1 MFRTLLN
8 SLGIGDRL
16 PSGGAPLKKAFAIVD
31 VAWPGMSE
39 RIVRYIAT
47 GDDASLL
54 LELPAKASE
63 LSLLLYKPGRS
74 HTGLWSGSFSNEQVF
89 KQAQNAASARA
100 EFYQQMYLDDLQWL
114 RRLGNVL
121 AAADQGLSLEKTGV
135 EAPEWL
141 LYVLHDAM
149 HASSEHTR
157 YHNRPELEVHWRFAS
172 LLQLL
177 EQEQLNPSLLL
188 QLACEDKGLS
198 NNYRKSALW
207 RIWHLPQA
215 FDYVL
220 ANPEWVTSA
229 VKQLSASGRRELLSR
244 LLGHA
249 PAQQV
254 FSELI
259 IESSL
264 DNSKQVRELA
274 QTYLQKLPAQQRI
287 DVLGQWLMQG
297 DSQQKLQAA
306 QLLARETSA
315 SARQHLE
322 QALQQKPA
330 RALQQLLENLLGRQD
345 AIVQGVEQP
354 LQSPDVELPAD
365 TELPPDVR
373 QLLSDNLQHMLLK
386 AKQAADAEIAE
397 QAKEPTKSY
406 KWAQQNYKELQKVS
420 ERDLDQVFAMLNG
433 QRKLTEPAHHWL
445 KQVLS
450 YQEKLIK
457 RPELHLHAMIRLMQ
471 LYKRLDHL
479 WNDSEFQLWLQM
491 HPTTS
496 LQQLAAV
503 MQLQGLQIRPVA
515 EMALRSYWGGTP
527 AYQVMSP
534 ELVWPFFAKYPQYL
548 QEAMGLLPKKTDN
561 QWAEL
566 SLEHALGVLQLFPH
580 LPADLQPVVLELAF
594 GESKTHRVLAQSV
607 AAKLPD
613 IEHLIIGQL
622 TASKQEHRFSAVL
635 WCSRIKLLAA
645 LPTLKK
651 TVITERSEVVRGHML
666 STLEALGENIQS
678 FLTPEVLFAEA
689 QKGGKGKVPAALEW
703 FPLDQL
709 PPLRWAHDGSPVD
722 PQIPR
727 WWILFACKLKEPAAN
742 PLLLRYMSLIE
753 PDDAK
758 QLSQF
763 VLQQFLLHDTLHPSL
778 EEANAYAQAT
788 APSYFQWYQRSIAQY
803 PTDEPPRTLNY
814 YLELCRNEKLRTYV
828 GSAIAA
834 KGILALI
841 ASAPSH
847 WLVTQ
852 IRNFMRDHYTR
863 SAQVNAMLAAISV
876 SDDPLLIQLL
886 LSVARRYRTAG
897 VQESANQLIQQIAA
911 RNEWSAD
918 QLADRTIPTAGFD
931 ENGELA
937 LEFGSRTLV
946 ARLDADMKAVLF
958 NEQGSPLKN
967 LPEPRKDDDEALA
980 KEAKALWSQCRKEL
994 KQVMELQQA
1003 RLYEALC
1010 AQRQWPVAEWRD
1022 YLWQHPI
1029 VSRFC
1034 QRLVWMLLD
1043 DEGHCQQLFRPTED
1057 GSCIDAQDQTVVIP
1071 SSGRVQ
1077 LAHSALLNEEQTS
1090 AWVSH
1095 LKDYQIKPL
1104 FNQLSRGQ
1112 SHFAASVLQQQ
1123 EFTDRQ
1129 GYLTDA
1135 FTLRGQLTKLGYQR
1149 APAEDGGFFTHYFK
1163 LFQQCDIRVCIE
1175 FTGNCLPEENVPAA
1189 FLELYFEDLRHRGWS
1204 RPRLNL
1210 AQVPAVLRAEAYA
1223 DYLQATANLQFDAD
1237 WQKKVPW

>member
-8 SLGIGDRL
+8 SLGLGNAQSTGL
-16 PSGGAPLKKAFAIVD
+16 SPLKKALAIVD
-31 VAWPGMSE
+31 WAVPKLSG
-39 RIVRYIAT
+39 RLLHYIAT
-47 GDDASLL
+47 GEGAEVL
-54 LELPAKASE
+54 LELPSKASD

-74 HTGLWSGSFSNEQVF
+74 CSGLWSDAYSNKSWF
-89 KQAQNAASARA
+89 KPAQRAAQARV
-100 EFYQQMYLDDLQWL
+100 EFYQQQSLGDVQWL
-114 RRLGNVL
+114 RRLGQVL
-121 AAADQGLSLEKTGV
+121 AAADQGLSLENTGV
-135 EAPEWL
+135 DAPQWL
-141 LYVLHDAM
+141 LYLMHDAL
-149 HASSEHTR
+149 HASCEHVR
-157 YHNRPELEVHWRFAS
+157 NHNRSFVEVRWRVS
-172 LLQLL
+172 VLVQLL
-177 EQEQLNPSLLL
+177 EQEQLDPVLLL
-188 QLACEDKGLS
+188 LLACEDKGLANRYS
-198 NNYRKSALW
+198 RSSLW
-207 RIWHLPQA
+207 RIWDFQELQETL
-215 FDYVL
+215 L
-220 ANPEWVTSA
+220 ANPTWVEA
-229 VKQLSASGRRELLSR
+229 AAKRLSASGRKELLNR
-244 LLGHA
+244 LLQRTA
-249 PAQQV
+249 TTQAFTALFV
-254 FSELI
+254 EA
-259 IESSL
+259 SL
-264 DNSKQVRELA
+264 DSSKHVRELV
-274 QTYLQKLPAQQRI
+274 QTHLQTLPDEQR
-287 DVLGQWLMQG
+287 VTALAKWLAQG
-297 DSQQKLQAA
+297 DSQQKQQAA

-345 AIVQGVEQP
+345 VIVQGVEQP
-354 LQSPDVELPAD
+354 VQSPEVELPAD
-365 TELPPDVR
+365 TELPPEVR
-373 QLLSDNLQHMLLK
+373 QMLSDNLQHMLLK
-386 AKQAADAEIAE
+386 AKQAADAEIAA

-406 KWAQQNYKELQKVS
+406 KWAQKNYKELQKVA

-433 QRKLTEPAHHWL
+433 QRKVIEPAHHL
-445 KQVLS
+445 VNQILS

-471 LYKRLDHL
+471 LYNRRDDL
-479 WNDSEFQLWLQM
+479 WNDSEFQLWLQA
-491 HPTTS
+491 HPSIS

-503 MQLQGLQIRPVA
+503 MQLQGLHIRPVA
-515 EMALRSYWGGTP
+515 EMALRSYWGATP

-548 QEAMGLLPKKTDN
+548 QEAMGLLPNKSDN
-561 QWAEL
+561 QWAGL

-594 GESKTHRVLAQSV
+594 GESKTHRAVAQSV
-607 AAKLPD
+607 AGKLPD

-622 TASKQEHRFSAVL
+622 TASKQEHRLSAVA
-635 WCSRIKLLAA
+635 WCRRIKLLAA

-651 TVITERSEVVRGHML
+651 AVITERSEVVRGHML

-742 PLLLRYMSLIE
+742 PLLLRYMSLID

-788 APSYFQWYQRSIAQY
+788 APTYFQWYQRSIAQY
-803 PTDEPPRTLNY
+803 PADEPPRTLEY
-814 YLELCRNEKLRTYV
+814 YLEICRREKLNTYL

-834 KGILALI
+834 KGILALNT
-841 ASAPSH
+841 SAPSH

-863 SAQVNAMLAAISV
+863 SAQVNAMLAAISA
-876 SDDPLLIQLL
+876 SDDPILIQLL

-911 RNEWSAD
+911 RNEWSPD

-1057 GSCIDAQDQTVVIP
+1057 GSCIDAQDQTVAIP